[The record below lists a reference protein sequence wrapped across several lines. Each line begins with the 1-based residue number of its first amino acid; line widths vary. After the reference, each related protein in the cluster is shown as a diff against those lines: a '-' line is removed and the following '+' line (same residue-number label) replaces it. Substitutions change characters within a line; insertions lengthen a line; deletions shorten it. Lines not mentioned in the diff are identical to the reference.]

1 MPDTSRVG
9 VHPGFERV
17 VVQYTD
23 RASDITWRARFT
35 GRNAAGLAG
44 RRFLRVTVAGLRDP
58 DEGETVPALAP
69 APVSGATLI
78 KGVSVGLPR
87 GGVQTVTVGLDSD
100 AAYRLMVLENPTRLV
115 VDLRK

>member
-1 MPDTSRVG
+1 MPDTSRAG

-17 VVQYTD
+17 VVQYTG

-87 GGVQTVTVGLDSD
+87 GGVQTVTVGLDAD

>member
-17 VVQYTD
+17 VVQYTG

-35 GRNAAGLAG
+35 GRNAAGPAG
-44 RRFLRVTVAGLRDP
+44 RRFLRVTVTGLRDP

-87 GGVQTVTVGLDSD
+87 GGVQTVTVGLDAD